1 MRSGLLLHAAGRT
14 ITGTTPLLAPFK
26 NSQNGTLNPKIALCN
41 MKKLDFL
48 KMAQRALRPASELTP
63 RISNVYS
70 MQLEMA
76 ATPTKQSPTKF
87 LLCTSPY
94 ILSKPLRSPRRCRPA
109 RNAQSRGGDTIR
121 AVTSLSR
128 NARLFLALALT
139 SALCISGCSSAYY
152 SVMQKLGKEKRDI
165 LVQRV
170 KDSKKDQ
177 EDTKEKLQ
185 TTMESFQALTG
196 FQGGSLEKSYK
207 KLNGDYESAADQ
219 VQKLHDRIQS
229 IDKVSN
235 DLFNE
240 WQNEI
245 NEMGSAKL
253 KAQSSGMLKDSKAKN
268 AVFMAAMHNTETRI
282 TPVMAAFHDQV
293 LFLKHNLNA
302 RAIGSLKGTSAKM
315 DTDVTAL
322 KKSIDASMAE
332 ADNLINSLSA
342 TDKTDKQ

>member
-1 MRSGLLLHAAGRT
+1 MRARGGERWTRFWDGWLEKASDCVAGLASG
-14 ITGTTPLLAPFK
+14 I
-26 NSQNGTLNPKIALCN
+26 
-41 MKKLDFL
+41 D
-48 KMAQRALRPASELTP
+48 
-63 RISNVYS
+63 V
-70 MQLEMA
+70 
-76 ATPTKQSPTKF
+76 
-87 LLCTSPY
+87 
-94 ILSKPLRSPRRCRPA
+94 RRM
-109 RNAQSRGGDTIR
+109 GGDTIR
-121 AVTSLSR
+121 HIMRRTNFLLRLNVRAILAV
-128 NARLFLALALT
+128 ALT
-139 SALCISGCSSAYY
+139 VALGLTGCSSAYY

-229 IDKVSN
+229 IDKVSS

-245 NEMGSAKL
+245 NQMGSAKL
-253 KAQSSGMLKDSKAKN
+253 KAQSSGMLRDSKAKN
-268 AVFMAAMHNTETRI
+268 AVFMTAMHNTEVRI